1 MWWVGPGGLE
11 APDPD
16 LNALRRK
23 GQTMSDKY
31 QTALRL
37 QLLAL
42 GYEPIPNVGK
52 VPALS
57 GWNAPDYLK
66 RELTKYGNA
75 HEIIQSWERRFPQAL
90 STGVRLTKRLGSI
103 DADIDEER
111 LADAFWDCLEQV
123 APDVAERAPRR
134 FGGGTHKVALF
145 VQVEGEQWVRLS
157 SRSYGGHRVEIF
169 GGALLP
175 SGRASRQFGVAGPHS
190 EGTTY
195 LFAEGVPALDVTS
208 LHDLVRLTRAQAAAL
223 IDAFDAAAVRLGFAA
238 DERHDET
245 GTAEEAF
252 DIAPDAV
259 FAVDDGEAATY
270 DDLAGLIG
278 RRCASSF
285 IPGDSGHNRTKCWI
299 FWSARYDCVGVY
311 DFETTVRHY
320 PAALAPI
327 DPAAFGAKLA
337 EVAALHNVALPAE
350 LPNWRERTKG
360 GVRPAPSLHNACLA
374 IESAGLTCSHDVFH
388 NKMFIGRG
396 ETAAPSDPL
405 PRHCGEVTDGR
416 VMALRGHLS
425 ARYGFDLQDKHVRDA
440 IMLLAGTNQ
449 FNPVTD
455 MLAEAE
461 ANWDGVLRLDR
472 LACDFFGCADTPLNR
487 AMARKTMIAAVA
499 RARVPG
505 CKFDTILVLES
516 PEGWNKST
524 AWAVLAGEG
533 NFSDERIIG
542 KDSREVVEQ
551 LSGIWIHENAD
562 LAGMKKT
569 EVETV
574 KAYASR
580 TIDRARPAYA
590 HYVTD
595 QPRHSIEVGTTNN
608 DEYLQSQT
616 GNRRFWPMRLTRRI
630 DLGQL
635 RAARLQLWGEAAHY
649 QSGGE
654 ALTLPEEL
662 WGDAAVEQE
671 ARRVRDAWEDALAE
685 RLTVVAMATGPL
697 AGVGRVMGVVQ
708 VVGDEERVAAKTIFE
723 TILGLPTHMLHDQH
737 TKRLANAMR
746 ALGWSRGQFR
756 IGADRVRGY
765 YRKVKGT

>member
-1 MWWVGPGGLE
+1 
-11 APDPD
+11 
-16 LNALRRK
+16 
-23 GQTMSDKY
+23 MSDKY
-31 QTALRL
+31 QTARRL

-42 GYEPIPNVGK
+42 GYPIVPNVRK
-52 VPALS
+52 SCLVP
-57 GWNAPDYLK
+57 GWNTDKFAA
-66 RELTKYGNA
+66 REHTPEKV
-75 HEIIQSWERRFPQAL
+75 ESWARRFPDAL
-90 STGVRLTKRLGSI
+90 TTGMRIEAGSVAI
-103 DADIDEER
+103 DIDVDDPMV
-111 LADAFWDCLEQV
+111 DALMLKVAEI
-123 APDVAERAPRR
+123 APDVAARAPTR
-134 FGGGTHKVALF
+134 FGGGTYKMMLF
-145 VQVEGEQWVRLS
+145 ARLEGEPFVRLP
-157 SRSYGGHRVEIF
+157 SRTYRPGGKKCCIEIF
-169 GGALLP
+169 GG
-175 SGRASRQFGVAGPHS
+175 GRAKTGGWGKQVGIYGPHS
-190 EGTTY
+190 EGVSY
-195 LFAEGVPALDVTS
+195 AFAEGVPAL
-208 LHDLVRLTRAQAAAL
+208 HEIRPEERPLVTRAQCAAI
-223 IDAFDAAAVRLGFAA
+223 IDAFDAMAVAQGWV
-238 DERHDET
+238 
-245 GTAEEAF
+245 AEAEHNESSDGGEAF
-252 DIAPDAV
+252 DITPETRFV
-259 FAVDDGEAATY
+259 LNNGEIATY
-270 DDLAGLIG
+270 DDLDGLIG
-278 RRCASSF
+278 ERCASSF
-285 IPGDSGHNRTKCWI
+285 IPGNQGSNRTKCWI
-299 FWSARYDCVGVY
+299 FWSDRYSCVGVY
-311 DFETTVRHY
+311 DHGTTTRHY
-320 PAALAPI
+320 PADLAPI
-327 DPAAFGAKLA
+327 DVAAFGAKLA

-360 GVRPAPSLHNACLA
+360 GIRPAPSLHNACLA

-396 ETAAPSDPL
+396 EAAAPSDPL

-461 ANWDGVLRLDR
+461 ANWDGVERLDR

-487 AMARKTMIAAVA
+487 AMARKTLIAAVA
-499 RARVPG
+499 RARRPG

-542 KDSREVVEQ
+542 KDSREVMEQ